1 MTNLYTVERWWE
13 RLSGIYKKLPPKY
26 SSAIFIVCFS
36 ALIILFGFPWR
47 EQLWGLLEWLWGIY
61 KKLFPK
67 DSSDIFIVCVSAL
80 IILFVFLCRERL
92 WGIYRKPFPKDSSVI
107 FILYVSALFALFS
120 ILLWHIVPVLW
131 IAFPKYAALLTST
144 STPQD
149 AAAGYP
155 SFIGF
160 FGILT
165 AIGALVGYAFSF
177 IRVFS
182 TERQTIT
189 SRQGHITDRINKAV
203 ENLGT
208 NRADGEPNIEVRLG
222 AIYALERIAQDSPR
236 DHIPIL
242 EILSAYIRLNAP
254 ADTATEIKDGEE
266 DTTEIP
272 RPPIDIQTAL
282 TVIGRNPP
290 PQNTL
295 KVDLRHC
302 NLQRMDMKGLK
313 FSNTLFAESKL
324 EKAYLGDAHLQG
336 ANLSDADLQGVYLK
350 YANLQGAN
358 LWDADLQGANLEGA
372 HLQAANL
379 IGANLL
385 RANLWGAKLQG
396 ANLWNANFQ
405 GANLLNANLQGANL
419 REANLQG
426 ANLSDADLQRADLSD
441 ADLQWADLSDADLQ
455 GADLNGADLQGAN
468 LWNANFQGANLLNA
482 NLQRAYLGGAK
493 LAKAKHLPQ
502 DQINGAFGDG
512 ATTLPDHL
520 NRPAHWPDWA
530 LSYFERYDEWEKWQ
544 KNPTTYTPP
553 PKPLK

>member
-36 ALIILFGFPWR
+36 ALIILFGFLWR

-131 IAFPKYAALLTST
+131 IAFPKYATLLTDPPT
-144 STPQD
+144 AQD
-149 AAAGYP
+149 AAARYP
-155 SFIGF
+155 AFIGF

-177 IRVFS
+177 IRVFT

-189 SRQGHITDRINKAV
+189 SQQGHITERINKAV

-208 NRADGEPNIEVRLG
+208 NRAGGQPNIAVRLG

-254 ADTATEIKDGEE
+254 ADTATDQKDGEE
-266 DTTEIP
+266 DTIKIP

-302 NLQRMDMKGLK
+302 NLQRVDMKGLT
-313 FSNTLFAESKL
+313 FWNALLGGSKL
-324 EKAYLGDAHLQG
+324 EKA
-336 ANLSDADLQGVYLK
+336 
-350 YANLQGAN
+350 N
-358 LWDADLQGANLEGA
+358 LWDAN
-372 HLQAANL
+372 
-379 IGANLL
+379 
-385 RANLWGAKLQG
+385 LQG
-396 ANLWNANFQ
+396 ANLWNANLQ
-405 GANLLNANLQGANL
+405 GAYLWHANLQGADLEDANLQGAYLWHANLQGADLRVANLQGANL
-419 REANLQG
+419 RGN
-426 ANLSDADLQRADLSD
+426 
-441 ADLQWADLSDADLQ
+441 
-455 GADLNGADLQGAN
+455 
-468 LWNANFQGANLLNA
+468 
-482 NLQRAYLGGAK
+482 K
-493 LAKAKHLPQ
+493 LAKAEHLTQ
-502 DQINGAFGDG
+502 NQINSAFGDG
-512 ATTLPDHL
+512 AIPLPAGL
-520 NRPAHWPDWA
+520 NRPAHWPDWE
-530 LSYFERYDEWEKWQ
+530 LNILENNHEWKKWQ
-544 KNPTTYTPP
+544 ENPTTYTPP
-553 PKPLK
+553 PKPPE